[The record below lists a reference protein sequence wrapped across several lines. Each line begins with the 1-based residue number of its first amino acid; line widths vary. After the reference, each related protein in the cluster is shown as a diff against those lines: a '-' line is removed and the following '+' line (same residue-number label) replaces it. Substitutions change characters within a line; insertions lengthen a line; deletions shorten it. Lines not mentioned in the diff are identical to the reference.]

1 MNFIKTLAIFIVASI
16 ALAGAAS
23 ASSIYTTTNNNH
35 SLSQQMTNVVAKN
48 TEAVNT
54 QLNK

>member
-23 ASSIYTTTNNNH
+23 ASSIYTTTNNNY

>member
-16 ALAGAAS
+16 ALAGVAS

-54 QLNK
+54 LLNK